1 MYKDTP
7 FGLYKYGY
15 IEDIDGINEKNIY
28 EYYEELISKCKIDI
42 FVSGDLEEEKIAE
55 IIYKN
60 PNIQRLNERTPEY
73 NQKNAEFNKHQERE
87 IIEKADVTQG
97 NLILGLSIR
106 RK

>member
-1 MYKDTP
+1 MSRGDVQ
-7 FGLYKYGY
+7 GY
-15 IEDIDGINEKNIY
+15 SIWLIQIWIY
-28 EYYEELISKCKIDI
+28 RRYRWYKCKIDI